1 MIAIEACYAAVLAK
15 LVIVLV
21 EIDLPITVLAVLF
34 VIFNKHSP
42 PPPPQAVV
50 VSADSAAAAV
60 RLLLRPAADEEGKAS
75 SLPFE

>member
-42 PPPPQAVV
+42 PPPQAVV